1 MSGALRMRRERMRLL
16 NGSDSAGSQTEVAL
30 SHRVETLKKVA
41 LTLMREV
48 EALADAQ
55 AVDAKHSMNLY
66 DEVQR
71 FEKELIQR
79 ALERTGGHQT
89 RAAQLLGVKVTTL
102 NSKIKR
108 YNISSYNVGADTAGA
123 QLEAESSS
131 RE

>member
-79 ALERTGGHQT
+79 ALVGT
-89 RAAQLLGVKVTTL
+89 RPSVEG
-102 NSKIKR
+102 KR
-108 YNISSYNVGADTAGA
+108 QRCRHA
-123 QLEAESSS
+123 
-131 RE
+131 R